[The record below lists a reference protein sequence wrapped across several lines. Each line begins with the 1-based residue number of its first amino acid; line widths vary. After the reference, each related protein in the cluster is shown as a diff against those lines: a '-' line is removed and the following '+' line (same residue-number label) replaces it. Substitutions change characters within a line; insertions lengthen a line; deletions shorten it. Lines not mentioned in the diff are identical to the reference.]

1 MTSNEMF
8 LDACQGIVMNCN
20 RQILVIRIMDE
31 WRAVL
36 TQYVRLPNKEVRY
49 SEVSGQDIT
58 RIVRNVQSNFQ
69 SMTEQRLDELVQSIC
84 VQTFKFETK
93 DYIWLTKVDLNRG

>member
-36 TQYVRLPNKEVRY
+36 TQYVRLPNREVRY
-49 SEVSGQDIT
+49 SEVLGQDIT
-58 RIVRNVQSNFQ
+58 RIVKNVQSNFQ
-69 SMTEQRLDELVQSIC
+69 SMTEQRLNELVQSIC

-93 DYIWLTKVDLNRG
+93 DYIWLTKVDLNRD

>member
-20 RQILVIRIMDE
+20 RQILVVRIMDE
-31 WRAVL
+31 WHAVL
-36 TQYVRLPNKEVRY
+36 TQYVRLPNREVRY
-49 SEVSGQDIT
+49 SEAIGQDIT
-58 RIVRNVQSNFQ
+58 RLVKNVQSNFQ
-69 SMTEQRLDELVQSIC
+69 SMTEQRLEELVQSIC

-93 DYIWLTKVDLNRG
+93 DYIWLTNVDLKRA

>member
-20 RQILVIRIMDE
+20 RQILVIKIMDG
-31 WRAVL
+31 WRAIL
-36 TQYVRLPNKEVRY
+36 TKYVRLPTREVRY
-49 SEVSGQDIT
+49 SEVTGQDIT
-58 RIVRNVQSNFQ
+58 RIVQNFQSNFQ
-69 SMTEQRLDELVQSIC
+69 SMTEQRLEELIQSIC
-84 VQTFKFETK
+84 VQTFKFETS

>member
-31 WRAVL
+31 WHAFLTSYVL
-36 TQYVRLPNKEVRY
+36 FPNREVRY
-49 SEVSGQDIT
+49 SEVTGQDIT
-58 RIVRNVQSNFQ
+58 RIVKNVESNFQ
-69 SMTEQRLDELVQSIC
+69 SMTEQRLEELVQSIC
-84 VQTFKFETK
+84 VQTFKFGTS
-93 DYIWLTKVDLNRG
+93 DYIWLTKVDLNRV

>member
-31 WRAVL
+31 WHAIL
-36 TQYVRLPNKEVRY
+36 TSYVRLSNREVRY
-49 SEVSGQDIT
+49 SEVTGQDIT
-58 RIVRNVQSNFQ
+58 RIVKNVQSNFQ
-69 SMTEQRLDELVQSIC
+69 SMTEQRLEELVQSIC
-84 VQTFKFETK
+84 VQTFKFETR
-93 DYIWLTKVDLNRG
+93 DYIWLTRVDLKRA

>member
-36 TQYVRLPNKEVRY
+36 TQYVRLPNREVRY
-49 SEVSGQDIT
+49 SEVLGQDIT
-58 RIVRNVQSNFQ
+58 RIVKNVQSNFQ
-69 SMTEQRLDELVQSIC
+69 SMTEQRLNELVQSIC

-93 DYIWLTKVDLNRG
+93 DYIWLTKVNLNRG

>member
-20 RQILVIRIMDE
+20 RPILVIRIMDE

-36 TQYVRLPNKEVRY
+36 TQYVRLPNREVRY
-49 SEVSGQDIT
+49 SEVLGQDIT
-58 RIVRNVQSNFQ
+58 RIVKNVQSNFQ
-69 SMTEQRLDELVQSIC
+69 SMTEQRLNELVQSIC

>member
-8 LDACQGIVMNCN
+8 LDACQGIVMNCD
-20 RQILVIRIMDE
+20 RQILVVRIMDE
-31 WRAVL
+31 WHAIL
-36 TQYVRLPNKEVRY
+36 TTYVRLPNREVRY

-58 RIVRNVQSNFQ
+58 RIVKNVQSNFQ
-69 SMTEQRLDELVQSIC
+69 SMTEQRLEELVQSIC

-93 DYIWLTKVDLNRG
+93 DYIWLTKVDLKRA

>member
-36 TQYVRLPNKEVRY
+36 TQYVRLPNREVRY

-58 RIVRNVQSNFQ
+58 RIVKNVQSNFQ
-69 SMTEQRLDELVQSIC
+69 SITEQRLNELVQSIC

>member
-36 TQYVRLPNKEVRY
+36 TQYVRLPNREVRY

-58 RIVRNVQSNFQ
+58 RIVKNVQSNFQ
-69 SMTEQRLDELVQSIC
+69 SITEQRLDELVQSIC

>member
-36 TQYVRLPNKEVRY
+36 TQYVRLPNREVRY
-49 SEVSGQDIT
+49 SEVLGQDIT
-58 RIVRNVQSNFQ
+58 RIVKNVQSNFQ
-69 SMTEQRLDELVQSIC
+69 SMTEQRLNELVQSIC

>member
-31 WRAVL
+31 WHAVL
-36 TQYVRLPNKEVRY
+36 TQYVRLPNREVRY

-58 RIVRNVQSNFQ
+58 RIVKNVQSNFQ
-69 SMTEQRLDELVQSIC
+69 SMTEQRLDELVQSIY

>member
-20 RQILVIRIMDE
+20 KQILVIRIMDE

-36 TQYVRLPNKEVRY
+36 TQYVRLPNREVRY

-58 RIVRNVQSNFQ
+58 RIVKNVQSNFQ
-69 SMTEQRLDELVQSIC
+69 GMTEQRLDELVQSIC